1 MKPGGIAL
9 AELQQA
15 DGRLKARPVLVLSVM
30 PPFSDYLVCALT
42 SKLYH
47 TRAGFDE
54 VVAVDDDDFV
64 TSGLKV
70 ASLIRLGMVA
80 TIPASAILGQLGSVS
95 DDRLRRLRSRLAR
108 QIEADQSNAGDG
120 QRPSS

>member
-1 MKPGGIAL
+1 M

-15 DGRLKARPVLVLSVM
+15 DGRIKARPVVVLSVM
-30 PPFSDYLVCALT
+30 PPFSDYMVCALS
-42 SKLYH
+42 SKLH
-47 TRAGFDE
+47 HECAGFDE

-80 TIPASAILGQLGSVS
+80 TIPASAILGQLGSIS
-95 DDRLRRLRSRLAR
+95 EDRLRRLRSRLAR
-108 QIEADQSNAGDG
+108 HIEAEQGAAGG
-120 QRPSS
+120 EKPSS

>member
-1 MKPGGIAL
+1 MNPGGIAL

-15 DGRLKARPVLVLSVM
+15 DGRIKARPVVVLSVM
-30 PPFSDYLVCALT
+30 PPFSDYMVCALS
-42 SKLYH
+42 SKLH
-47 TRAGFDE
+47 HECAGFDE

-80 TIPASAILGQLGSVS
+80 TIPASAILGQLGSIS
-95 DDRLRRLRSRLAR
+95 EDRLRRLRSRLAR
-108 QIEADQSNAGDG
+108 HIEAEQGEIKEENDH
-120 QRPSS
+120 